1 MLKERLITVA
11 VVLPLLLA
19 LLFYAPGPLWG
30 GVIGAAVL
38 LAALEWARLCGM
50 SRVAAFL
57 FAAIA
62 VVSAAPLIL
71 ADVMPVWRSF
81 AVPAL
86 QLLCAAA
93 VLFWVVI
100 VPCWLYFG
108 WTVRNRALLALTGWI
123 VLVPAWLAIH
133 ALQKM
138 PLVLLLALC
147 VVWIADTAAYFAG
160 RRFGRHKL
168 APAISPGKT
177 LEGLAGAYAAVLLY
191 ALLVVVLLM
200 PQAGLP
206 EKGSM
211 VLFAVVLA
219 TLSVAG
225 DLFESWIKRQAG
237 AKDSGALL
245 PGHGGVLDRI
255 DSLTATMPFAALY
268 LLSPGT

>member
-1 MLKERLITVA
+1 MLKQRLVTVA

-30 GVIGAAVL
+30 GVIGVAVL
-38 LAALEWARLCGM
+38 LASMEWARLCSM
-50 SRVAAFL
+50 RRIAAFL
-57 FAAIA
+57 FAGVIA
-62 VVSAAPLIL
+62 LSGAPIIL
-71 ADVMPVWRSF
+71 ADVMSQWRGF
-81 AVPAL
+81 AGAAT
-86 QLLCAAA
+86 QLVCAIA
-93 VLFWVVI
+93 VLFWVAV

-108 WTVRNRALLALTGWI
+108 WKIRNRALLALTGWL
-123 VLVPAWLAIH
+123 VLVPAWLAVH

-177 LEGLAGAYAAVLLY
+177 MEGLAGAYAAVLIY
-191 ALLVVVLLM
+191 SLLVVGTLM
-200 PQAGLP
+200 PQASLQ
-206 EKGSM
+206 EKVSM
-211 VLFAVVLA
+211 VIFAVVLA
-219 TLSVAG
+219 TLSVGG

-268 LLSPGT
+268 LLSSGT